1 MKRRDFLQHAG
12 ALAGTAVLGQ
22 LGVLAAH
29 AASSSDYKALVCIF
43 LYGGN
48 DANNTI
54 VPLDTAGYANYAQT
68 RSYLALPQAQLLPL
82 AVASGAPQYG
92 LHPALPGL
100 QSLWAS
106 GNLAIV
112 ANVGTL
118 VQPPT
123 AFLRPHLSTT
133 TVKPESLFSHIDQQH
148 EWQASISSTS
158 SSNSGWGG
166 RLLDA
171 LAALN
176 ANSRIP
182 PMISAGGNNLFVTG
196 AASQALVIP
205 TSGSFGLNGFSNDS
219 ADTARRSA
227 LEQLLRV
234 DQTISLTQAAQ
245 AVMSGALSSSAILNP
260 ILTTTDATLAARFAG
275 LTTNFSR
282 QLLAIAKVIEAR
294 STLGDSPG
302 VSRDARPLRHSHGPA
317 QHAATCSANW
327 TKWVS
332 RYPFTARWPTSAQAR
347 ASPHSRCRIFLAIF
361 YSNTGGG
368 TDHAWGK
375 PPLWYRRR
383 RQWRQHL
390 RNDAQLEPSGP
401 DDASNL
407 GRWIPTIAV
416 DQFAATLATWF
427 GADDGARRGFAQLV
441 GIQSEYA
448 WVHLNVSR
456 AYPGRKIGP
465 AHFAS

>member
-118 VQPPT
+118 VQPLT
-123 AFLRPHLSTT
+123 KAQYLSTT

-182 PMISAGGNNLFVTG
+182 PMISTGGNNLFVTG

-294 STLGDSPG
+294 STLG
-302 VSRDARPLRHSHGPA
+302 
-317 QHAATCSANW
+317 ATRQ
-327 TKWVS
+327 V
-332 RYPFTARWPTSAQAR
+332 
-347 ASPHSRCRIFLAIF
+347 FLATLGSFDTHTDQLNTQQTLLSELDAGLTAFHGAMADIGAGKSVTSF
-361 YSNTGGG
+361 TLSDFSRNFLPNTGGG
-368 TDHAWGK
+368 TDHAWGSH
-375 PPLWYRRR
+375 PLVIG
-383 RQWRQHL
+383 
-390 RNDAQLEPSGP
+390 DAVNGGSIYGTMPTLELSGP

-427 GADDGARRGFAQLV
+427 GADATALAAVLPNLSAFSPSTLGF
-441 GIQSEYA
+441 I
-448 WVHLNVSR
+448 
-456 AYPGRKIGP
+456 
-465 AHFAS
+465 

>member
-1 MKRRDFLQHAG
+1 MKRRAFRQHAG
-12 ALAGTAVLGQ
+12 ALAGTAALGQ

-82 AVASGAPQYG
+82 AVASGASQYG

-118 VQPPT
+118 VQPLT
-123 AFLRPHLSTT
+123 KAQYLSTT

-182 PMISAGGNNLFVTG
+182 PMISTGGNNLFVTG

-227 LEQLLRV
+227 LEQLLSI
-234 DQTISLTQAAQ
+234 DQSINLTQAAQ

-275 LTTNFSR
+275 LTTNFSQ

-294 STLGDSPG
+294 STLGATRQVFIATLGSFDTHTDQLNTQQTLLSELDAG
-302 VSRDARPLRHSHGPA
+302 LTAFHGAMADIGAGKSVTSFTLSDFSR
-317 QHAATCSANW
+317 N
-327 TKWVS
+327 
-332 RYPFTARWPTSAQAR
+332 
-347 ASPHSRCRIFLAIF
+347 FLP
-361 YSNTGGG
+361 NTGGG
-368 TDHAWGK
+368 TDHAWGSH
-375 PPLWYRRR
+375 PLVIG
-383 RQWRQHL
+383 
-390 RNDAQLEPSGP
+390 DAVNGGSIYGTMPTLELSGP

-427 GADDGARRGFAQLV
+427 GADATALAAVLPNLSAFSPSTLGF
-441 GIQSEYA
+441 I
-448 WVHLNVSR
+448 
-456 AYPGRKIGP
+456 
-465 AHFAS
+465 

>member
-12 ALAGTAVLGQ
+12 ALAGTAALGQ

-48 DANNTI
+48 DSNNTI

-68 RSYLALPQAQLLPL
+68 RNYLALPQAQLLPL

-118 VQPPT
+118 VQPLT
-123 AFLRPHLSTT
+123 KAQYLSTT

-182 PMISAGGNNLFVTG
+182 PMISTGGNNLFVTG

-227 LEQLLRV
+227 LEQLLSV
-234 DQTISLTQAAQ
+234 DQSISLTQAAQ
-245 AVMSGALSSSAILNP
+245 AVMGGALSSSAILNP

-294 STLGDSPG
+294 STLG
-302 VSRDARPLRHSHGPA
+302 
-317 QHAATCSANW
+317 ATRQ
-327 TKWVS
+327 V
-332 RYPFTARWPTSAQAR
+332 
-347 ASPHSRCRIFLAIF
+347 FLATLGSFDTHTDQLNTQQTLLSELDAGLTAFHGAMADIGAGKSVTSF
-361 YSNTGGG
+361 TLSDFSRNFLPNTGGG
-368 TDHAWGK
+368 TDHAWGSH
-375 PPLWYRRR
+375 PLVIG
-383 RQWRQHL
+383 
-390 RNDAQLEPSGP
+390 DAVNGGSIYGTMPTLELSGP

-427 GADDGARRGFAQLV
+427 GADATALAAVLPNLSAFSPSTLGF
-441 GIQSEYA
+441 I
-448 WVHLNVSR
+448 
-456 AYPGRKIGP
+456 
-465 AHFAS
+465 

>member
-1 MKRRDFLQHAG
+1 MKRRDFLRHAG
-12 ALAGTAVLGQ
+12 ALAGAAALGQ

-54 VPLDTAGYANYAQT
+54 VPLDAAGYANYAQT

-118 VQPPT
+118 VQPLT
-123 AFLRPHLSTT
+123 KAQYLSTT

-182 PMISAGGNNLFVTG
+182 PMISTGGNNLFVTG

-227 LEQLLRV
+227 LEQLLSI
-234 DQTISLTQAAQ
+234 DQSINLTQAAQ

-260 ILTTTDATLAARFAG
+260 ILTTTDATLATRFAG

-294 STLGDSPG
+294 STLG
-302 VSRDARPLRHSHGPA
+302 
-317 QHAATCSANW
+317 ATRQ
-327 TKWVS
+327 V
-332 RYPFTARWPTSAQAR
+332 
-347 ASPHSRCRIFLAIF
+347 FLATLGSFDTHTDQLNTQQTLLSELDAGLTAFHGAMADIGAGKSVTAF
-361 YSNTGGG
+361 TLSDFSRNFLPNTGGG
-368 TDHAWGK
+368 TDHAWGSH
-375 PPLWYRRR
+375 PLVIG
-383 RQWRQHL
+383 
-390 RNDAQLEPSGP
+390 DAVNGGSIYGTMPTLELSGP

-427 GADDGARRGFAQLV
+427 GADATALAAVLPNLSAFSPSTLGF
-441 GIQSEYA
+441 I
-448 WVHLNVSR
+448 
-456 AYPGRKIGP
+456 
-465 AHFAS
+465 